1 MSIECLGPPS
11 LGGSLTCAIQ
21 GYDYCDAP
29 YGGSGECANYSTT
42 SSSSGVNY
50 INRIDNKKLKK
61 MSYSNFNRGRGQL
74 RSYEGDCKESADC
87 VSSRGDDCKPCCKSE
102 CINGTCEHTAIPCG
116 SIALNQGK
124 RSTWTAGAS
133 QSQPYIMS
141 APAGGGTIG
150 PAAASIG
157 FSGDMYPSSCGTQS
171 ATTSVGEY
179 VVGMGT
185 VGMLFFIIGYS
196 LRKGGDLA

>member
-1 MSIECLGPPS
+1 
-11 LGGSLTCAIQ
+11 
-21 GYDYCDAP
+21 
-29 YGGSGECANYSTT
+29 
-42 SSSSGVNY
+42 
-50 INRIDNKKLKK
+50 
-61 MSYSNFNRGRGQL
+61 MSYSNFNRGRGQT
-74 RSYEGDCKESADC
+74 RQVGCDGCCECVTHSDC
-87 VSSRGDDCKPCCKSE
+87 VENYPMGEDRPEGTTLSTCKSG
-102 CINGTCEHTAIPCG
+102 CCVWSRPTLDQ
-116 SIALNQGK
+116 SK

-179 VVGMGT
+179 VVGMAT